1 MTKIA
6 YQFNIGIDVSKQKLD
21 VSYNDKEIA
30 VFDNST
36 KGFKQLVK
44 SIKNKKSTRIVIE
57 ATGGYE
63 RPLAHFL
70 QDQNISMSIV
80 NAKRVRDFAKVLGRL
95 AKTDEIDSQ
104 VIRLFT
110 QTINPHVMEP
120 RSESQ
125 QSLDSLVHRRDQLVK
140 QRAMEKQHLE
150 TVVDKDAKRFHV
162 QQ

>member
-1 MTKIA
+1 MTKIT

-104 VIRLFT
+104 VILSVYSD
-110 QTINPHVMEP
+110 H
-120 RSESQ
+120 
-125 QSLDSLVHRRDQLVK
+125 
-140 QRAMEKQHLE
+140 
-150 TVVDKDAKRFHV
+150 
-162 QQ
+162 